1 MDKDKLH
8 RALAHIAAGADKMAQ
23 AAQKVLTPLAGPSK
37 ETMMDNQD
45 RAVNVIAHGL
55 KNGDSPAR
63 IAEHLSDYGLLAED
77 PPEPCIY
84 PDTGEHE
91 WHTVDGYVSVEDGII
106 HVIHDETNDDK
117 EPDELMPDWAEL
129 RFSNTTKGRET
140 AYAILAACDL
150 KDTHDDQ
157 L

>member
-1 MDKDKLH
+1 
-8 RALAHIAAGADKMAQ
+8 
-23 AAQKVLTPLAGPSK
+23 
-37 ETMMDNQD
+37 MDNQD
-45 RAVNVIAHGL
+45 QAAHIIMKCVQDGY
-55 KNGDSPAR
+55 SPTR
-63 IAEHLSDYGLLAED
+63 IAERLADYGLITPD

-106 HVIHDETNDDK
+106 HVIHDETNDDN

-129 RFSNTTKGRET
+129 RISDTTKGRET

-150 KDTHDDQ
+150 KDAQDD
-157 L
+157 